1 MGLFLATCVGW
12 RCRLLPP
19 KRLRCASHCMVS
31 SLNLLE
37 KLRGCPKNSHSK
49 MNSSVLVLGTLGKC
63 SSPLHTHPWSVKT
76 LGISQGCTCYKIGAR
91 LFYHRIK
98 AQKWGQLQIT
108 RPWLH
113 PVVYSR
119 VCFSEHVL
127 FLKNAYYLLVV
138 NKLASGTTEMCQN
151 EVLCLGDTH
160 DTMRSI
166 CWENHALPIRCHGTP
181 RRGWPSPSSNSRP
194 KGRGKQPPCGFS
206 VNTFVFE
213 WQNFLNWEHTWE
225 ARFRNRAVGPDW
237 FPWGCVP
244 AQVVKGWAFGWA
256 AWGPK
261 QLPCTYRRPAGPS
274 TPRGPGCVPAAPG
287 GATRKG
293 RHTPSS

>member
-12 RCRLLPP
+12 SCRLLPP
-19 KRLRCASHCMVS
+19 KRLRCASHCIVS

-108 RPWLH
+108 QPWLH

-151 EVLCLGDTH
+151 EVLCLGDTY
-160 DTMRSI
+160 DTMRNI
-166 CWENHALPIRCHGTP
+166 CWENHALQIRCHGTP
-181 RRGWPSPSSNSRP
+181 KERVTITIFQQSP
-194 KGRGKQPPCGFS
+194 KGQRE
-206 VNTFVFE
+206 T
-213 WQNFLNWEHTWE
+213 
-225 ARFRNRAVGPDW
+225 
-237 FPWGCVP
+237 
-244 AQVVKGWAFGWA
+244 
-256 AWGPK
+256 
-261 QLPCTYRRPAGPS
+261 
-274 TPRGPGCVPAAPG
+274 
-287 GATRKG
+287 ATLWLQCQYIRLWMAEL
-293 RHTPSS
+293 S